1 MEKQY
6 KKIKEHWSN
15 TSPTISGILNGY
27 PESNKPDVEFSN
39 KLLNY
44 IQDNNLLNNFDIV
57 LDCACGIGRVTEN
70 VLINYFKKIDMFER
84 ENNFINYLNK
94 KYKNNNNINV
104 FKNSLQNFNQNTKI
118 ICNKYN
124 CIWIQWCLEN
134 LSKNDIN
141 KFLKKCEKILDKNGI
156 IIIKEN
162 CINDIKNKNNKNKNN
177 NKKFFAEEDF
187 SEIRTLNFYLNIIKK
202 NKFKIIKYG
211 INENW
216 PKKLIP
222 LYYFILKK
230 Q

>member
-1 MEKQY
+1 MKSQY
-6 KKIKEHWSN
+6 LKIKKHWSN

-27 PESNKPDVEFSN
+27 SESNKPDIEFSN
-39 KLLNY
+39 KILDY
-44 IQDNNLLNNFDIV
+44 IQNNNLLNKFNLA
-57 LDCACGIGRVTEN
+57 LDCACGIGRVTDN
-70 VLINYFKKIDMFER
+70 VLINYFKRIDMFER
-84 ENNFINYLNK
+84 EKNFINYLNK
-94 KYKNNNNINV
+94 KYKNNKKINV
-104 FKNSLQNFNQNTKI
+104 FTNSLQNFGNNKNI
-118 ICNKYN
+118 INNKYN

-141 KFLKKCEKILDKNGI
+141 KFLKKCEKILDNKGI

-162 CINDIKNKNNKNKNN
+162 CIINIKNNNNNNNKNL
-177 NKKFFAEEDF
+177 FAEEDF
-187 SEIRTLNFYLNIIKK
+187 SELRSLNFYLNIIKK